1 MSIKKIFMES
11 NTIDLKVYADK
22 GISFETYYKEV
33 KEVANRDESDVIFHS
48 YYVLN
53 AQRMDRLQKKITL
66 SDQQKERLSKI
77 NRKITFL
84 IITEGWCG
92 DASQTLPV
100 VQKIVEASDNIDA
113 KIVYRDENPNLM
125 DAYLTNGGK
134 SIPIIVG
141 MDSTTGEHIFRWGP
155 RPEFGN
161 ALLKQFKAEEITKE
175 EFQLQLQ
182 KAYNKDKGA
191 AIVDEL
197 LSKLES

>member
-1 MSIKKIFMES
+1 MQS
-11 NTIDLKVYADK
+11 NTIDLKVYADT

-33 KEVANRDESDVIFHS
+33 KEVANRDESDIIFHS

-66 SDQQKERLSKI
+66 SDQQKERLTKI

-92 DASQTLPV
+92 DAAQSLPV

-141 MDSTTGEHIFRWGP
+141 MDSITGEHIFRWGP

>member
-1 MSIKKIFMES
+1 MQIGKIYMQS
-11 NTIDLKVYADK
+11 NTLDLKVYAEK

-33 KEVANRDESDVIFHS
+33 KEVASKEESDVVFHS

-53 AQRMDRLQKKITL
+53 AQRMDRLQKKIVL
-66 SDQQKERLSKI
+66 SEQQIERLAALDKKVTLI
-77 NRKITFL
+77 

-92 DASQTLPV
+92 DAAQSLPV
-100 VQKIVEASDNIDA
+100 VQKIVEASDNLDA
-113 KIVYRDENPNLM
+113 KIVYRDQNPNLM

-161 ALLKQFKAEEITKE
+161 ALLKKFKAEEITKE

-191 AIVDEL
+191 AIIDEL
-197 LSKLES
+197 LSKLEL

>member
-1 MSIKKIFMES
+1 MQS
-11 NTIDLKVYADK
+11 NTVDLKSYAEK

-33 KEVANRDESDVIFHS
+33 KEVAGKDENEVDFHS

-92 DASQTLPV
+92 DAAQSLPV
-100 VQKIVEASDNIDA
+100 VQKIVEASDNLDA
-113 KIVYRDENPNLM
+113 RLVYRDENPDLM

-134 SIPIIVG
+134 SIPIVIG
-141 MDSTTGEHIFRWGP
+141 MDSATGEHIFRWGP

-161 ALLKQFKAEEITKE
+161 ALLKKFKAEEITKE
-175 EFQLQLQ
+175 EFQLELQ

>member
-1 MSIKKIFMES
+1 MQS
-11 NTIDLKVYADK
+11 NTLDLKVYSEK

-33 KEVANRDESDVIFHS
+33 KEVASKDESDVVFHS

-53 AQRMDRLQKKITL
+53 AQRMDRLQKKIVL
-66 SDQQKERLSKI
+66 NEQQKERLSKI

-92 DASQTLPV
+92 DAAQSLPV
-100 VQKIVEASDNIDA
+100 VQKIVEASDDLDA
-113 KIVYRDENPNLM
+113 RIVYRDENPNLM

-141 MDSTTGEHIFRWGP
+141 MDSLTGEHIFRWGP

-161 ALLKQFKAEEITKE
+161 ALLKQFKAEEITQE

-191 AIVDEL
+191 AIIDEL

>member
-1 MSIKKIFMES
+1 MQS
-11 NTIDLKVYADK
+11 NTLDLKVYAEK

-33 KEVANRDESDVIFHS
+33 KEVASKEESDVVFHS

-53 AQRMDRLQKKITL
+53 AQRMDRLQKKIVL
-66 SDQQKERLSKI
+66 SEQQIERLAALDKKVTLI
-77 NRKITFL
+77 

-92 DASQTLPV
+92 DAAQSLPV
-100 VQKIVEASDNIDA
+100 VQKIVEASDNLDA

-141 MDSTTGEHIFRWGP
+141 MDAITGEHIFRWGP

-161 ALLKQFKAEEITKE
+161 VLLKQFKAEEITKE
-175 EFQLQLQ
+175 EFQLELQ

-191 AIVDEL
+191 AIIDEL